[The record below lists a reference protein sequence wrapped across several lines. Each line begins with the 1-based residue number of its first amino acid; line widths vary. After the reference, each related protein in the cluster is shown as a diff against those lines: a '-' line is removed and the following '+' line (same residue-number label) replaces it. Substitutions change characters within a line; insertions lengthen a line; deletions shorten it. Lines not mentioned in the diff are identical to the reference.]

1 MNPAWSNDG
10 SRIAFTRWE
19 EVAAGD
25 WQVRPIMLY
34 TVATDT
40 VTEIGPRS
48 REVRAMAPND
58 ADKFATAGE
67 GFYLE
72 FSPDATRLIA
82 MPSEATGH
90 PVVVDPDTGEW
101 QVLDALV
108 KPGIASNV
116 WQRIA
121 AP

>member
-1 MNPAWSNDG
+1 
-10 SRIAFTRWE
+10 
-19 EVAAGD
+19 
-25 WQVRPIMLY
+25 
-34 TVATDT
+34 
-40 VTEIGPRS
+40 
-48 REVRAMAPND
+48 
-58 ADKFATAGE
+58 
-67 GFYLE
+67 
-72 FSPDATRLIA
+72 